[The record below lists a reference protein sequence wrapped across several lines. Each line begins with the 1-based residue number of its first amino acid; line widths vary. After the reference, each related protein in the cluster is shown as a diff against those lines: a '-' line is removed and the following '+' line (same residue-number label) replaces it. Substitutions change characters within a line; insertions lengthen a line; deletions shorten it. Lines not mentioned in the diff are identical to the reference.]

1 MLSPGTL
8 WSKTLNT
15 TERALRSGALRPIDT
30 KSEFVLDGGVNFIV
44 RTVSNLARKQQAKK
58 KREQEEIEKK
68 QKVNPFLPYEEAM
81 LVSDISPTHV
91 CLLNKFNVIDH
102 HLLIVT
108 RRFEDQE
115 MLLTRRDFEA
125 LWLCL
130 GECDGLAFYNGGE
143 VAGASERHKHLQ
155 MIPLPMDR
163 TGPSVPMESVLD
175 NAGFDDRLGRVSGL
189 PFGHAFARIEF
200 GAGDAVET
208 AYGLYRDML
217 DSVGLNRSILPGDVT
232 QSGPYNLLL
241 TRRWML
247 LVPRAEEF
255 FGTISVNALGF
266 AGALL
271 AKNEQEM
278 QILKQQGPMA
288 VLTHTAAEMN

>member
-1 MLSPGTL
+1 MLRPGTL
-8 WSKTLNT
+8 WSKTLEAS
-15 TERALRSGALRPIDT
+15 ERALGSGALRPIST

-44 RTVSNLARKQQAKK
+44 RTVSNLALKQQAKK
-58 KREQEEIEKK
+58 KREQEEVEKE
-68 QKVNPFLPYEEAM
+68 QKTNPFLPYEEAL

-115 MLLTRRDFEA
+115 MLLTKRDFEA
-125 LWLCL
+125 LWVCL
-130 GECDGLAFYNGGE
+130 GEVDGLGFYNGGE
-143 VAGASERHKHLQ
+143 IAGASERHKHLQ
-155 MIPLPMDR
+155 MIPLPMGR
-163 TGPSVPMESVLD
+163 PGPRVPIEAVLD
-175 NAGFDDRLGRVSGL
+175 NAGFNARLGRVSGL

-200 GAGDAVET
+200 GAGAAAEN
-208 AYGLYRDML
+208 AYRLYRAML
-217 DSVGLNRSILPGDVT
+217 DSVGLNRSGLPGDVA

-247 LVPRAEEF
+247 LVPRVEEF
-255 FGTISVNALGF
+255 FGAISVNALGF

-271 AKNEQEM
+271 AKNDQEL
-278 QILKQQGPMA
+278 QTLTQQGPMA
-288 VLTHTAAEMN
+288 VLKHTAAGMN